1 MSYILW
7 QPELLDNPAFCALMA
22 ECPDYLGL
30 WFRCLQIADAAQR
43 DGDLAVFGG
52 KALTPKTLALAHF
65 RRADSDSL
73 ALAGGFLEL
82 AVELGLLDQT
92 GDRYAIAWWADFSKG
107 LSETRDAWRAR
118 KADQRARART
128 PVPQAPETPSPPV
141 PEVPEPV
148 SRDSHGTVPQSPEPT
163 NQPINQTTNT
173 TKQASN
179 QSRPGTPAPGSAQ
192 VIGPGRLGNLAKALA
207 HGADDP
213 QAVLARL
220 AEHNA
225 RNADKPRPP

>member
-1 MSYILW
+1 
-7 QPELLDNPAFCALMA
+7 MA
-22 ECPDYLGL
+22 ESPDYLGL

-128 PVPQAPETPSPPV
+128 PVPQASEPPSPPV

-148 SRDSHGTVPQSPEPT
+148 SRDSHGTVPQSPEPNNQPTKQPT
-163 NQPINQTTNT
+163 NQSINHPT
-173 TKQASN
+173 A
-179 QSRPGTPAPGSAQ
+179 PTPARPAPLPPDAARTLERLRKHNEQAGSARS
-192 VIGPGRLGNLAKALA
+192 P
-207 HGADDP
+207 
-213 QAVLARL
+213 
-220 AEHNA
+220 
-225 RNADKPRPP
+225 